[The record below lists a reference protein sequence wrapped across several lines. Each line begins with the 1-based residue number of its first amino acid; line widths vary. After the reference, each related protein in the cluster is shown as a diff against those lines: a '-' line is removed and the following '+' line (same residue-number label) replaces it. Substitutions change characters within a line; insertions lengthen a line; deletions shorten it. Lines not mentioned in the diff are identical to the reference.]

1 MTDKVLAY
9 IKQYHMISEGDR
21 IVVGVSGGADSV
33 CLLLM
38 LLEIRKSLPIELY
51 VVHVHHGIR
60 GAEADEDAVFVKQ
73 LCEINDISF
82 YLFWEQVP
90 EYAKQHALSI
100 EEAGR
105 KLRYEAFEQVKETCH
120 ASKIAVAHHKDDQ
133 AETVLFHLFRGS
145 GLKGLG
151 GMKPVR
157 GDIIRPLLCLERSE
171 IESFLQ
177 EREQTYRTDAT
188 NEETTYTRN
197 IIRHEVIAVAKAQIQ
212 EQVVVHIADTAMR
225 MQQAEQFVEQYAK
238 KEYGNVVTVQEDVYR
253 IHVKALSDIDPF
265 IQTYIIRM
273 CMEQLA
279 EKWKDIA
286 AGHVKDVLDLAAKDV
301 GKSISLPQNMTA
313 RRDYEDILIYKKDV
327 DTDKVTVCENVTVP
341 GTIYLENDVCIDFQV
356 EACENKGDIVQ
367 KKYTKWFD
375 YDKIESDLLLRNRKT
390 NDFMCINSNMDR
402 QTIKTYC
409 INEKIP
415 KEERD
420 QLLLLADGS
429 HILWLIGYRISE
441 QYKVTKETKNIL
453 KVRVYGGTCDE

>member
-1 MTDKVLAY
+1 
-9 IKQYHMISEGDR
+9 
-21 IVVGVSGGADSV
+21 
-33 CLLLM
+33 
-38 LLEIRKSLPIELY
+38 
-51 VVHVHHGIR
+51 
-60 GAEADEDAVFVKQ
+60 
-73 LCEINDISF
+73 
-82 YLFWEQVP
+82 
-90 EYAKQHALSI
+90 
-100 EEAGR
+100 
-105 KLRYEAFEQVKETCH
+105 
-120 ASKIAVAHHKDDQ
+120 KIAVAHHKDDQ

-212 EQVVVHIADTAMR
+212 EQVVAHIADTATR

-279 EKWKDIA
+279 EEWKDIA

-341 GTIYLENDVCIDFQV
+341 GTIYLENGVCIDFQV
-356 EACENKGDIVQ
+356 EPCENKGEIVQ